1 MSRPF
6 EEAPPARPDR
16 ASSPDSAPPAD
27 PGGARP
33 FAGASSASRD
43 DARPFGTRWL
53 SRPLEDW
60 MAERFA
66 VPEPGPQA
74 VDVLIVG
81 SGYGGAAAAHALA
94 GRLDAEGRPQRVV
107 VLERGREYLP
117 GAFPDRFAELAG
129 HVRLATAGGDAPSGR
144 REGLFDLRVGPDV
157 CVALGNG
164 LGGGSLI
171 NAGVMERPDPAVFR
185 EPGWPQAF
193 LNEDLTPWFERAE
206 RQLGVRDDA
215 GDNTIERLRGHKP
228 RRLEALRGLEASR
241 TRPVRIQVAF
251 DEQPR
256 GAAAWPHKTCAA
268 CGDCATGC
276 NHEAKQSLDTSLLLQ
291 AWRQGAELVCGA
303 SVESLELLPGAGWR
317 VQVQHTDELLRDR
330 QGEAFEVVARR
341 VILAAGSLGSTEI
354 LMRSRA
360 RGLRLSRMLG
370 QGFSANGDVITV
382 GHELPKAVHAVAD
395 ERQAPGAR
403 QVGPTITAML
413 SAGGD
418 HVVQDLAIPGALRP
432 LFEESFA
439 LAGTRTS
446 RIPSPCGPR

>member
-1 MSRPF
+1 
-6 EEAPPARPDR
+6 
-16 ASSPDSAPPAD
+16 
-27 PGGARP
+27 
-33 FAGASSASRD
+33 
-43 DARPFGTRWL
+43 
-53 SRPLEDW
+53 
-60 MAERFA
+60 
-66 VPEPGPQA
+66 
-74 VDVLIVG
+74 
-81 SGYGGAAAAHALA
+81 
-94 GRLDAEGRPQRVV
+94 
-107 VLERGREYLP
+107 
-117 GAFPDRFAELAG
+117 
-129 HVRLATAGGDAPSGR
+129 
-144 REGLFDLRVGPDV
+144 
-157 CVALGNG
+157 
-164 LGGGSLI
+164 
-171 NAGVMERPDPAVFR
+171 MERPDPAVFR

-215 GDNTIERLRGHKP
+215 GEKTIERLRGHKP
-228 RRLEALRGLEASR
+228 RGVEALRGLEASR
-241 TRPVRIQVAF
+241 TRPGRIQVAF

-276 NHEAKQSLDTSLLLQ
+276 NHEAKQSLDTSLLCRPGGRARSWSAAR
-291 AWRQGAELVCGA
+291 AWKAWSCCPR
-303 SVESLELLPGAGWR
+303 AGWR

-354 LMRSRA
+354 LMRSRE

-418 HVVQDLAIPGALRP
+418 HVVQDPRGSRGAAAAVRGELCAGRHAGRAEPRQRRP
-432 LFEESFA
+432 A
-439 LAGTRTS
+439 RGARGTS